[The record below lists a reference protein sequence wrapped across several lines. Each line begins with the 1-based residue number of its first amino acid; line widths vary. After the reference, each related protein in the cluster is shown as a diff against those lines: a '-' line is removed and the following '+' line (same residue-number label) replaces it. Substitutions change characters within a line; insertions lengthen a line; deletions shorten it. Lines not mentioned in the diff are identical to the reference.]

1 LAPFNPDSSLWDKD
15 LGFLKDFHGHKLQS
29 FGHRDHLR
37 LAWALTKPHGLDIAE
52 RLIKKGIKEFAEY
65 QGAGNRYHETLT
77 MFWVR
82 IVNHAIQA
90 RPDIGNFDVFIESF
104 PFLLDKNLP
113 NRHWTSERLWND
125 SARASWIEPDLR
137 PIDR

>member
-1 LAPFNPDSSLWDKD
+1 LR
-15 LGFLKDFHGHKLQS
+15 FLRDFHDHSLQG

-37 LAWALTKPHGLDIAE
+37 LARALTKTHGLDISE
-52 RLIKKGIKEFAEY
+52 RLIRQGIKEFAEH

-82 IVNHAIQA
+82 IVNHAVQS
-90 RPDIGNFDVFIESF
+90 RPDINNFDVFLDSF

-113 NRHWTSERLWND
+113 VRHWTSERLWSD
-125 SARASWIEPDLR
+125 SARRRWIEPDLR
-137 PIDR
+137 PID